1 MWHKFK
7 SKCVSVSK
15 THQRFSGP
23 ACAIAKKYNKFFDVL
38 KLRVV
43 RVVHSP
49 SGPDQVL
56 GWLYSL
62 FASHIYVFSIQ
73 TTPGTGQFKHIILWG
88 LGSHHTD
95 ALRTHTHAQTRYI
108 YIYVCVYTN
117 IYVCQNIVN
126 QAFPTSQDFGLAP
139 CIAQHSHLF
148 TMSKMPRNCNTTF
161 GVHLSTGMVATQLL
175 MQRSNQFACTHM
187 CIQKVKLNVYK
198 QKAKLYRHLQ
208 ARAA

>member
-95 ALRTHTHAQTRYI
+95 ALHTHTHMHRQGIYI
-108 YIYVCVYTN
+108 YIYVC
-117 IYVCQNIVN
+117 IYQHICVSKHRQPGLPN
-126 QAFPTSQDFGLAP
+126 QPGFWPGP
-139 CIAQHSHLF
+139 MHC
-148 TMSKMPRNCNTTF
+148 
-161 GVHLSTGMVATQLL
+161 
-175 MQRSNQFACTHM
+175 
-187 CIQKVKLNVYK
+187 
-198 QKAKLYRHLQ
+198 
-208 ARAA
+208 AA